1 MKLLNP
7 LIVFEIEVMHPII
20 GVITI
25 AQLQIAVKTPK
36 ELFKLVPHVVDLK
49 LLNKEQRI
57 IIIKQF
63 MKILIGVLIS
73 DIDFENINSKIFV
86 MLKFWISCG
95 RFGSIPIDS
104 KSFSVSCGIFCFILS
119 ISRLLYC
126 SFKISCVL
134 FSVSIPKQTRGR
146 KFKNV
151 KKNKKTAN
159 FFIKPFIFSSD
170 FLNFKFVFYFK
181 YISFSKVLIKLS
193 NIGRLNK
200 TIAIFPAS
208 STLLEIEENPESLHV
223 SDAIWVI

>member
-63 MKILIGVLIS
+63 MKISIGVLIKV
-73 DIDFENINSKIFV
+73 IDFENINSKIFV
-86 MLKFWISCG
+86 MLKFLISCG
-95 RFGSIPIDS
+95 LFGSIPIDS
-104 KSFSVSCGIFCFILS
+104 KSFCVSCGMFCFILS

-126 SFKISCVL
+126 SSKIFCVL
-134 FSVSIPKQTRGR
+134 FSISIAEQEMGI
-146 KFKNV
+146 KFKNI
-151 KKNKKTAN
+151 KKKKKTAN

-170 FLNFKFVFYFK
+170 FLNFKFF
-181 YISFSKVLIKLS
+181 
-193 NIGRLNK
+193 
-200 TIAIFPAS
+200 
-208 STLLEIEENPESLHV
+208 LL
-223 SDAIWVI
+223 